1 MFAAVARNQYTH
13 RRGFTLIE
21 LLVVMS
27 VIAILAALLVPVL
40 AVVREQMRITAVS
53 STIKGITMAMTTYKS
68 MYKRFPPDKHED
80 YSETEITSS
89 QCLVYYLSGPTI
101 FYAADTP
108 AGYLWRHEL
117 YYDASGQPGEGRR
130 NLHRHYD
137 FKSKYLKDFGNH
149 APALVDPWGNRF
161 IYNATGV
168 GSDYARYGDAKH
180 GGKEYD
186 LFSAGPDG
194 RFGTRDDITNW
205 EDKLAWGYDDFN
217 LNDGTH

>member
-1 MFAAVARNQYTH
+1 MFAAVSRNQHKH

-40 AVVREQMRITAVS
+40 ALVREQMHISAVS
-53 STIKGITMAMTTYKS
+53 STIQGVSMAMTTYKS
-68 MYKRFPPDKHED
+68 MYKRFPPDKHVN
-80 YSETEITSS
+80 YTLTSS
-89 QCLVYYLSGPTI
+89 QCLVSYLSGPTI
-101 FYAADTP
+101 FYDEVASPIDYPWT
-108 AGYLWRHEL
+108 HEL
-117 YYDASGQPGEGRR
+117 YTDAPGKGGEGRK

-137 FKSKYLKDFGNH
+137 FKSKYLKDFGDH
-149 APALVDPWGNRF
+149 APALIDPVGKRF
-161 IYNATGV
+161 SYNATGE
-168 GSDYARYGDAKH
+168 GGYYERYGDAKH

-194 RFGTRDDITNW
+194 LYGTEDDIANW
-205 EDKLAWGYDDFN
+205 QDRLGWGYDSFG